1 MVLLIYCEEKMI
13 NKMVICKSLG
23 DKAHT
28 DDKIAD
34 NVCYCRLF
42 IVLIHIITAG
52 FIVAGVIHNW

>member
-1 MVLLIYCEEKMI
+1 MI